1 MRDQHRDKGDLI
13 NELNNLRKQVADLKQ
28 AAAERRR
35 LEDALR
41 REEGLLRE
49 LIDRAPVRLCLLA
62 PSGAPLLASSSFARM
77 LGYSSPGE
85 LVRASGAPGALLP
98 PLPDEIGPG
107 GTIRLAL
114 RRRDGTALSA
124 LAIRSGAG
132 DEPFTL
138 AVLDEHSADS
148 P

>member
-41 REEGLLRE
+41 REEALLRE
-49 LIDRAPVRLCLLA
+49 LIDRAPVRLCLMA
-62 PSGAPLLASSSFARM
+62 PTGAPLIASASFARM

-85 LVRASGAPGALLP
+85 LVRVSGEPGALLP
-98 PLPDEIGPG
+98 SGVAGNPEPG
-107 GTIRLAL
+107 GGHRVAL
-114 RRRDGTALSA
+114 RRRDGTDLSA
-124 LAIRSGAG
+124 LAFRSGG
-132 DEPFTL
+132 GEEPFAL
-138 AVLDEHSADS
+138 AVIEEEATSR
-148 P
+148 